1 MENVLCNCHQ
11 RADQICITHKTY
23 LCSHHAKQHKCKTT
37 SLFSFIKQARNK
49 KKELLNSLRSLN
61 AEMGS
66 STHDLLL
73 INKEI
78 LDSIKKLKENATANL
93 DAIISQYSAKV
104 DNLINLEVHN
114 KEKEIRERLH
124 NFDRDLKFI
133 ELNEYLGS
141 IKYGKIRK
149 QQRHK
154 VEKLK
159 DLLSIDSIYS
169 NLFHYINIIERQS
182 FGILRGVNEIRF
194 NSLLTLEN
202 DQTQDFN
209 NFSRTIG
216 RHTKFFQTTESPKEE
231 SMVDIKTV
239 EPMKEFNG
247 KLDSSVIEKE
257 LKKLGT
263 INFDRSVL
271 KNSSVILDK
280 EAAFRFH
287 LSRLSP
293 SSKNT
298 LPRLVTSIL
307 KDNNIFKQ
315 SLLQL
320 EEIEIEESL
329 VENGGSSMKKEEIQ
343 QMFRE
348 AVDKFRELLLQTA
361 RHVEKTEFF
370 DTNSKPTVNT
380 YFMDYQDNEAELIK
394 DVLVNFNKL

>member
-1 MENVLCNCHQ
+1 MENVLCSCLQ

-23 LCSHHAKQHKCKTT
+23 FCAQHAKNHKCKTT
-37 SLFSFIKQARNK
+37 SLFSFIKQTRNK
-49 KKELLNSLRSLN
+49 KKELLYHLRSLS

-73 INKEI
+73 TNKDI
-78 LDSIKKLKENATANL
+78 VDSIKKLKESANANL
-93 DAIISQYSAKV
+93 DSIISHYSTKV

-114 KEKEIRERLH
+114 REKEIKEKLH
-124 NFDRDLKFI
+124 HFDRDLKFI
-133 ELNEYLGS
+133 ELDDYLS
-141 IKYGKIRK
+141 SVKYGKIRK
-149 QQRHK
+149 QQRFK

-159 DLLSIDSIYS
+159 ELLSIDSIYS

-182 FGILRGVNEIRF
+182 AGILRGMSQVRF

-209 NFSRTIG
+209 NFSKTIG

-231 SMVDIKTV
+231 SLV
-239 EPMKEFNG
+239 EIQTINPVKEFTG

-263 INFDRSVL
+263 INFDRSHL

-280 EAAFRFH
+280 EVAFRFH

-293 SSKNT
+293 SSKHT

-307 KDNNIFKQ
+307 KDNNIFKK

-320 EEIEIEESL
+320 EEIEIEESI
-329 VENGGSSMKKEEIQ
+329 VENGVSLKKEEIEV
-343 QMFRE
+343 MLKE
-348 AVDKFRELLLQTA
+348 AVDNFRELLLQTA
-361 RHVEKTEFF
+361 RHIEKAEFF
-370 DTNSKPTVNT
+370 NTNSKPTVND
-380 YFMDYQDNEAELIK
+380 YFIDYQQNQSELVK
-394 DVLVNFNKL
+394 DILVNFNKL